1 MSKHRN
7 FIDTH
12 IHLWDL
18 NNEYPWIQDNENDD
32 LKQNYLIK
40 DLMNDAKD
48 LSLKKIVHIQAE
60 ISEKNK
66 IKETEWLQK
75 ISDLHPLSFPNAI
88 VGFVNLLDSKA
99 EKDLEEHKRFKNFRG
114 IRQILKSKDQKKDLL
129 FNELWLKNFNLLKKF
144 DLSFDILIYY
154 TQYKQAL
161 DLIKKFP
168 SVQFLINH
176 CLWPEESLNDFD
188 GWKKA
193 LNEMSKLENVALK
206 ISGFGEWKTN
216 WSTDFIG
223 DYIKTAIDSFG
234 TKRCMF
240 ASNFPVDK
248 FISKSS
254 YKSFWLA
261 YMKIVSK
268 FSDTEIDDLFMKNAE
283 KYYRI

>member
-1 MSKHRN
+1 MLNHIN

-18 NNEYPWIQDNENDD
+18 NNDYPWIQNNENHD
-32 LKQNYLIK
+32 LKQNYLIEN
-40 DLMNDAKD
+40 LMNDAKG

-75 ISDLHPLSFPNAI
+75 ISDSHPLSFPNAI

-99 EKDLEEHKRFKNFRG
+99 EKDLEEHKQFKNFRG
-114 IRQILKSKDQKKDLL
+114 IRQILKCKDRKNDFLY
-129 FNELWLKNFNLLKKF
+129 NELWLQNFNLLKKF

-154 TQYKQAL
+154 TQYKQAI

-176 CLWPEESLNDFD
+176 CLWPEESLDDFD

-193 LNEMSKLENVALK
+193 VNEMSKLDNVVLK

-216 WSTDFIG
+216 WSTDFIS
-223 DYIKTAIDSFG
+223 DYIKVAIDSFG

-248 FISKSS
+248 FFSKST
-254 YKSFWLA
+254 YQSFWLA
-261 YMKIVSK
+261 YMKIISK
-268 FSDTEIDDLFMKNAE
+268 FSHTEINDLLMKNAE

>member
-1 MSKHRN
+1 
-7 FIDTH
+7 
-12 IHLWDL
+12 
-18 NNEYPWIQDNENDD
+18 
-32 LKQNYLIK
+32 
-40 DLMNDAKD
+40 
-48 LSLKKIVHIQAE
+48 
-60 ISEKNK
+60 
-66 IKETEWLQK
+66 LQK

-99 EKDLEEHKRFKNFRG
+99 EKDLEEHKQFKNFRG
-114 IRQILKSKDQKKDLL
+114 IRQILKCKDQQKDFL
-129 FNELWLKNFNLLKKF
+129 FNELWLQNFNLLKKF

-154 TQYKQAL
+154 TQYKQAI

-176 CLWPEESLNDFD
+176 CLWPEESLDDFD

-193 LNEMSKLENVALK
+193 VNEMSKFDNVALK

-254 YKSFWLA
+254 YQSFWLA
-261 YMKIVSK
+261 YMKIISQ
-268 FSDTEIDDLFMKNAE
+268 FSDTEINDLFMKNAE
-283 KYYRI
+283 KYYKI